1 MTPEEQA
8 HQRIIDSIQSE
19 WNNDYATRYK
29 IYKSNKVMD
38 VANNISREESPV
50 ADRVSKMDSV
60 AQDHGFLGIKDV
72 LTFRK
77 EHEHLLQ
84 SS

>member
-19 WNNDYATRYK
+19 WNEDYATRYK
-29 IYKSNKVMD
+29 IYKSNQVMD
-38 VANNISREESPV
+38 IANNISREESPV
-50 ADRVSKMDSV
+50 AHRISKMDSV
-60 AQDHGFLGIKDV
+60 AQDHGFSGIKDV

-77 EHEHLLQ
+77 QHEDLLQ
-84 SS
+84 CS